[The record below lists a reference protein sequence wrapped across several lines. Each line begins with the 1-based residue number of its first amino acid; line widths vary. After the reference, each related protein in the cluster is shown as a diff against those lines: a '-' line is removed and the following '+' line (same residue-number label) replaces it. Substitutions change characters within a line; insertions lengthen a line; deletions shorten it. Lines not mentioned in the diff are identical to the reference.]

1 MVGTHLP
8 ASVLP
13 GLLEMALRGR
23 LDAATLFE
31 RAGVDLGAGDRYLTL
46 DQLDRLL
53 STVFRDAGDP
63 LFGLRAGRDH
73 DYRRLDLLGRLMAAA
88 STLEQALA
96 LLFRYKN
103 LVVPYLAFQLERG
116 EHHCTLTITG
126 GDGLTFARHPAH
138 DDLVLASLVA
148 VGRSL
153 LGGRMPVHRVLV
165 RHPPPTQRDEYDAFF
180 QCPLNF
186 GAPSNAIEFSP
197 ALLGQTLPAANAHR
211 RARLEAAAAGLL
223 LDLSRAGGV
232 AGCVLERLRGGL
244 GQGGLTVER
253 VAADLNMTARTL
265 QRRLRDEGVQFAR
278 LRDQVRME
286 YACRRLREPCCDMG
300 HLALYLGF
308 SDTANF
314 YHAFKRWK
322 GCAPGEYRRRAL
334 ARPRPGPPRP

>member
-13 GLLEMALRGR
+13 GLLEIALRGR

-31 RAGVDLGAGDRYLTL
+31 RAGVDPGADRYLTL

-53 STVFRDAGDP
+53 GTVFRDAGDP
-63 LFGLRAGRDH
+63 LFGLRAGRHH
-73 DYRRLDLLGRLMAAA
+73 DYRRLQLLGRLMAAA
-88 STLEQALA
+88 ATLEQALA
-96 LLFRYKN
+96 LLFRYKD
-103 LVVPYLAFQLERG
+103 LVVPYLAFRLERG
-116 EHHCTLTITG
+116 EHHCTLAITG
-126 GDGLTFARHPAH
+126 GEGLSFARDPAH

-153 LGGRMPVHRVLV
+153 LGGRMPVHRVLF
-165 RHPPPTQRDEYDAFF
+165 RRPAPDQRDEYDAFF
-180 QCPLNF
+180 QCPLRF
-186 GAPSNAIEFSP
+186 AAPNNAIEFSP
-197 ALLGQTLPAANAHR
+197 ALLGQTLPGASAHR
-211 RARLEAAAAGLL
+211 RARLEGAAGRLL

-232 AGCVLERLRGGL
+232 AGQVLDRLRGGL

-286 YACRRLREPCCDMG
+286 YACRRLREAGCDMQD
-300 HLALYLGF
+300 LALYLGF

-334 ARPRPGPPRP
+334 GGV